1 MSNAR
6 SPQSTAGDNR
16 VPGGRTALV
25 LSNNQTVF
33 TMTKFNV
40 LGVYHLASAGDRAGG
55 SAWYNDAY
63 SVCDTIA
70 AAYGAHVNTVAG
82 VVAALSPRNRWSRN
96 IADAENLV
104 KLYAAGG
111 EDAAANYKVCTFASG
126 KKKALQ
132 ILADGITNPDAI
144 RAILN
149 GPKLQEFFT
158 CIVDDRP
165 DVCIDGHAYAIWV
178 GERITLADVPP
189 ISKKL
194 RETIKAD
201 YIEAADIL
209 GVSPSTLQAITWVT
223 WRRLHGLSD

>member
-1 MSNAR
+1 
-6 SPQSTAGDNR
+6 
-16 VPGGRTALV
+16 
-25 LSNNQTVF
+25 
-33 TMTKFNV
+33 MTKFNI
-40 LGVYHLASAGDRAGG
+40 LGVYHLANASDRASG
-55 SAWYNDAY
+55 SAWYNAAY

-70 AAYGAHVNTVAG
+70 AQYNIHINIVAG

-96 IADAENLV
+96 ITDAENMV
-104 KLYAAGG
+104 KLFVAGG
-111 EDAAANYKVCTFASG
+111 EDAAAGCKVCTFASG

-132 ILADGITNPDAI
+132 ILADNVTDPDAI
-144 RAILN
+144 RTILK
-149 GPKLQEFFT
+149 GPKLVEFFT

-201 YIEAADIL
+201 YMAAADIL

>member
-1 MSNAR
+1 
-6 SPQSTAGDNR
+6 
-16 VPGGRTALV
+16 
-25 LSNNQTVF
+25 
-33 TMTKFNV
+33 MTKFNI
-40 LGVYHLASAGDRAGG
+40 LGVYHLATAGDRASG
-55 SAWYNDAY
+55 SAWYNAAFR
-63 SVCDTIA
+63 VCDMIGA
-70 AAYGAHVNTVAG
+70 NYGVDVNTVAG

-96 IADAENLV
+96 IADAENMV
-104 KLYAAGG
+104 KLYVAGG
-111 EDAAANYKVCTFASG
+111 ADAAAGCKVCTFASG

-132 ILADGITNPDAI
+132 ILAENITNPDEI

-149 GPKLQEFFT
+149 GPKLVEFFT
-158 CIVDDRP
+158 CIADDRP
-165 DVCIDGHAYAIWV
+165 DVCIDGHAYSIWV

-201 YIEAADIL
+201 YMAAADIL